1 MGDDSKRRPPRRSRR
16 ELANHKAC
24 RPCPIHA
31 IHSLVVPHPLGTLY
45 VVASSIGNPGDLSPR
60 AIETLAAA
68 DVVLA
73 EDTRSARKLLSSHG
87 IDRRTQSCF
96 DANEPERA
104 VEAVALLRAGH
115 NVALV
120 SEAGTPAISD
130 PGYRVVRAAI
140 AMGARVVPV
149 PGPSAVLAA
158 LVASGLPTDS
168 FFFAGFPP
176 RKTGARRL
184 LFSRLGQLGATLV
197 FYESP
202 HRVAST
208 LAELA
213 AVLGLSRPA
222 CLARELTKTHEE
234 IVRGSLGELAQRYAA
249 GRPLGEVTLVV
260 GGASV
265 GEQAGDDEDVLVH
278 RARALLATGLSARDV
293 ADTLAVESNRPRRD
307 IYQLVLAVRR

>member
-1 MGDDSKRRPPRRSRR
+1 MTSPSP
-16 ELANHKAC
+16 
-24 RPCPIHA
+24 
-31 IHSLVVPHPLGTLY
+31 GTLY
-45 VVASSIGNPGDLSPR
+45 VVASSIGNSGDLSPR
-60 AIETLAAA
+60 AIETLRAA

-73 EDTRSARKLLSSHG
+73 EDTRSARKLLLAHG

-104 VEAVALLRAGH
+104 EEAAALLRAGQ

-120 SEAGTPAISD
+120 SEAGTPAVSD

-140 AMGARVVPV
+140 AAGARVVPV

-168 FFFAGFPP
+168 FYFAGFPP
-176 RKTGARRL
+176 RKTGARRS
-184 LFSRLGQLGATLV
+184 LFAHLGQLGATLV

-202 HRVAST
+202 HRVAAT

-213 AVLGLSRPA
+213 AVLGPMRPA

-234 IVRGSLGELAQRYAA
+234 IVRGSLGELAQRY
-249 GRPLGEVTLVV
+249 GGDRPLGEVTLVV
-260 GGASV
+260 GGAPEE
-265 GEQAGDDEDVLVH
+265 GATDDDDALVE
-278 RARALLATGLSARDV
+278 RARALLASGMSARD
-293 ADTLAVESNRPRRD
+293 AANTLAAESHRPRRD
-307 IYQLVLAVRR
+307 IYQLVLAARR